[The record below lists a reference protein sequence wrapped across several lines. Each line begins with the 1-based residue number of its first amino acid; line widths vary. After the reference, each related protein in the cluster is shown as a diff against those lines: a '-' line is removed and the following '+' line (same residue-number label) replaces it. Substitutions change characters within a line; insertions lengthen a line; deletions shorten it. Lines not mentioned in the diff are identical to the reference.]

1 MDRFLSITQSGA
13 LTNRA
18 LVDIRVC
25 DSVSSTKCSK
35 RQGGSLMAYDV
46 LIKGG
51 RIYDG
56 SGLPSYLGDVAVQ
69 DGRIVETGR
78 INASAKRVVNAD
90 GLAVSPGFIDFH
102 THLDAQLLWDPLA
115 TSSCYHGVTTVIPG
129 NCGLSLA
136 PCKEPDRDTILKS
149 FERVEAITLPALKA
163 GVPWGFTTFGQYL
176 DALRGKLGV
185 NVASLVGHCAL
196 RQFVMGEAS
205 LERAATPAEIHQ
217 MKEVLK
223 ASVRAGAAGFSTN
236 QNPVHMY
243 ANGTPIQSRFAPDD
257 EIIELACAL
266 GEINQGAVQISRGSL
281 GVSVPMRESVKL
293 FEEISSRSG
302 RPVIWQSI
310 THRWD
315 KPHEWREL
323 LDLAGETI
331 ARGVQSYPLCNARL
345 FNNRLTM
352 KNAQVFDD
360 LPPWKTILF
369 LPLEARIAAI
379 KDPETRKKMRY
390 EAVEEKKSSR
400 FSRRWDLVYL
410 INAVKPENKHLE
422 KKSVA
427 EIAKIRNQDLIDAFL
442 DLSLEEGLD
451 TEFQTSSTNG
461 DEKAVAEIIRS
472 PYVLV
477 GQSDAGA
484 HLIYDA
490 GFGYATRLLG
500 YWVREKQIMTVEE
513 AVRKLTFMVAS
524 IFGLHDRGLIRRG
537 MAADLVLFDPATV
550 RECEPEMVQDLPA
563 NEKRFIQKAVGIE
576 MTLVNGEVLVEK
588 GNHTGALPGGVLG
601 STNGKTLQAAA

>member
-1 MDRFLSITQSGA
+1 MSF
-13 LTNRA
+13 
-18 LVDIRVC
+18 DI
-25 DSVSSTKCSK
+25 
-35 RQGGSLMAYDV
+35 
-46 LIKGG
+46 LIKGA

-56 SGLPSYLGDVAVQ
+56 SGLPSFLGDVAVR

-78 INASAKRVVNAD
+78 IGGAAKRTINAD

-115 TSSCYHGVTTVIPG
+115 TSSCFHGVTTVIPG
-129 NCGLSLA
+129 NCALALA
-136 PCKEPDRDTILKS
+136 PCKEQDRETLLKS
-149 FERVEAITLPALKA
+149 FERVEAIS
-163 GVPWGFTTFGQYL
+163 L
-176 DALRGKLGV
+176 DALRAGVKWGWTTFPQYLERLRGHLGV
-185 NVASLVGHCAL
+185 NVAALMGHCAL
-196 RQFVMGEAS
+196 RQFVMGGAAM
-205 LERAATPAEIHQ
+205 ERAATPAEIHQ

-223 ASVRAGAAGFSTN
+223 AGVRAGAIGFSTN

-243 ANGTPIQSRFAPDD
+243 ADGTPIQSRFANDE
-257 EIIELACAL
+257 EIIELASAL

-281 GVSVPMRESVKL
+281 GVSVPIPESLKL

-310 THRWD
+310 AHRWD
-315 KPHEWREL
+315 KPNEWRVL
-323 LDLAGETI
+323 LDAAKETI
-331 ARGVQSYPLCNARL
+331 DRGIQSYPLCNARL

-360 LPPWKTILF
+360 LPTWKTILF
-369 LPLEARIAAI
+369 LPLEARIAALQD
-379 KDPETRKKMRY
+379 KETRKKMRY
-390 EAVEEKKSSR
+390 EAVEETKSSR

-422 KKSVA
+422 KRSVA
-427 EIAKIRNQDLIDAFL
+427 EIAQIRNQDVIDAFL

-461 DEKAVAEIIRS
+461 DEVAVAEIIRS

-500 YWVREKQIMTVEE
+500 YWVREKQIMNLEE
-513 AVRKLTFMVAS
+513 GVRKLTFMVAS
-524 IFGLHDRGLIRRG
+524 IFGLHGRGLLRPG
-537 MAADLVLFDPATV
+537 MAADLCLFDPATI
-550 RECEPEMVQDLPA
+550 RECDPEMVQDLPGS
-563 NEKRFIQKAVGIE
+563 EKRFIQKANGIE
-576 MTLVNGEVLVEK
+576 MTIVNGAVLVEK
-588 GNHTGALPGGVLG
+588 DEHTGALPGAVLG
-601 STNGKTLQAAA
+601 SGSGNGLQAAA

>member
-1 MDRFLSITQSGA
+1 
-13 LTNRA
+13 
-18 LVDIRVC
+18 
-25 DSVSSTKCSK
+25 
-35 RQGGSLMAYDV
+35 MAYDI

-56 SGLPSYLGDVAVQ
+56 SGLPFYIGDVAVQ
-69 DGRIVETGR
+69 NGKIAETGR
-78 INASAKRVVNAD
+78 ISAGAKRVIHAD
-90 GLAVSPGFIDFH
+90 GLAIAPGFIDFH

-115 TSSCYHGVTTVIPG
+115 TSSCYHGITTVIPG
-129 NCGLSLA
+129 NCALALA
-136 PCKEPDRDTILKS
+136 PCKEQDRDTILKS
-149 FERVEAITLPALKA
+149 FERVEAISLQALKA
-163 GVPWGFTTFGQYL
+163 GVKWGWTTFPQYL
-176 DALRGKLGV
+176 DKLRGKLGV
-185 NVASLVGHCAL
+185 NVAALVGHCAL
-196 RQFVMGEAS
+196 RQFVMGDAS
-205 LERAATPAEIHQ
+205 IERAARPAEIHQ

-243 ANGTPIQSRFAPDD
+243 ADGTPIQSRFATD
-257 EIIELACAL
+257 EEIVELASAL

-281 GVSVPMRESVKL
+281 GVSVPIPESLKL

-310 THRWD
+310 AHRWD
-315 KPHEWREL
+315 KPNEWRVL
-323 LDLAGETI
+323 LDAAKETI
-331 ARGVQSYPLCNARL
+331 GRGIQSYPLCNARL

-360 LPPWKTILF
+360 LPTWKTVLF
-369 LPLEARIAAI
+369 LPLDARIAAI
-379 KDPETRKKMRY
+379 KDVETRRKMRC
-390 EAVEEKKSSR
+390 EAVEEKKPSR

-410 INAVKPENKHLE
+410 IKAVKPENKHLE

-427 EIAKIRNQDLIDAFL
+427 EIAQIRGQDVIDAFL

-461 DEKAVAEIIRS
+461 DEEAVAEIIRS

-500 YWVREKQIMTVEE
+500 YWVREKGIMSLEE
-513 AVRKLTFMVAS
+513 GVRKLTFMVAS
-524 IFGLHDRGLIRRG
+524 IFGLQDRGLIRRG
-537 MAADLVLFDPATV
+537 MAADLVLFDPSTI
-550 RECEPEMVQDLPA
+550 RECAPEMVQDLPG
-563 NEKRFIQKAVGIE
+563 NEKRLIQKARGIE
-576 MTLVNGEVLVEK
+576 MTIVNGEVLIEK
-588 GNHTGALPGGVLG
+588 ENHTGALPGAVLG
-601 STNGKTLQAAA
+601 TGNGDSLQAAA

>member
-1 MDRFLSITQSGA
+1 
-13 LTNRA
+13 
-18 LVDIRVC
+18 
-25 DSVSSTKCSK
+25 
-35 RQGGSLMAYDV
+35 MAYDV

-56 SGLPSYLGDVAVQ
+56 SGMPSYLGDVATK

-78 INASAKRVVNAD
+78 INGEAKHVIRAD
-90 GLAVSPGFIDFH
+90 GLAISPGFIDFH

-115 TSSCYHGVTTVIPG
+115 TSSCFHGVTTVIPG
-129 NCGLSLA
+129 NCALALA
-136 PCKEPDRDTILKS
+136 PCKEQDQDTILKS
-149 FERVEAITLPALKA
+149 FERVEAISLPALRA
-163 GVPWGFTTFGQYL
+163 GVQWSWTTFPQYL
-176 DALRGKLGV
+176 DRLRGNLGV
-185 NVASLVGHCAL
+185 NVAALMGHCAL
-196 RQFVMGEAS
+196 RQFVMGNAAM
-205 LERAATPAEIHQ
+205 ERAATPAEIQQ
-217 MKEVLK
+217 MKEILK
-223 ASVRAGAAGFSTN
+223 AGVRAGAMGFSTN
-236 QNPVHMY
+236 QNPVHMF
-243 ANGTPIQSRFAPDD
+243 ADGTPIQSRFATDE

-281 GVSVPMRESVKL
+281 GVSVPMRETVQL
-293 FEEISSRSG
+293 FDEISSRSG

-310 THRWD
+310 AHRWD
-315 KPHEWREL
+315 KPNEWRQL
-323 LDLAGETI
+323 LDLAQESLN
-331 ARGVQSYPLCNARL
+331 RGVQSYPLCNARL

-360 LPPWKTILF
+360 LPTWKTILF

-379 KDPETRKKMRY
+379 RDPETRRKMRY

-410 INAVKPENKHLE
+410 INAATPANKHLE

-427 EIAKIRNQDLIDAFL
+427 EIAKIRGQDVIDAFL

-461 DEKAVAEIIRS
+461 DEQAVAEILRS
-472 PYVLV
+472 PFTLV

-500 YWVREKQIMTVEE
+500 YWIREKNVMSLEE
-513 AVRKLTFMVAS
+513 GVRKLTFMVAS

-588 GNHTGALPGGVLG
+588 GKHTGALPGSVLG
-601 STNGKTLQAAA
+601 SGNGKTLQAAA

>member
-1 MDRFLSITQSGA
+1 
-13 LTNRA
+13 
-18 LVDIRVC
+18 
-25 DSVSSTKCSK
+25 
-35 RQGGSLMAYDV
+35 MAYDI

-56 SGLPSYLGDVAVQ
+56 SGLPSYYGDVAVQ
-69 DGRIVETGR
+69 DGKIVETGR
-78 INASAKRVVNAD
+78 IRDGAKRVVNAD

-129 NCGLSLA
+129 NCALALA
-136 PCKEPDRDTILKS
+136 PCKEQDRETILKS
-149 FERVEAITLPALKA
+149 FERVEAISLPALKA
-163 GVPWGFTTFGQYL
+163 GVKWGWTTFPQYL
-176 DALRGKLGV
+176 DTLRGNLGV
-185 NVASLVGHCAL
+185 NVAALMGHCAL
-196 RQFVMGEAS
+196 RQFVMGDAS
-205 LERAATPAEIHQ
+205 LERAATPAEIQQ

-223 ASVRAGAAGFSTN
+223 AGVRAGAIGFSTN

-243 ANGTPIQSRFAPDD
+243 ADGTPIQSRFATN
-257 EIIELACAL
+257 EELIELACAL
-266 GEINQGAVQISRGSL
+266 GEINQGAVQISRGSM
-281 GVSVPMRESVKL
+281 GVSVPIPESLKL
-293 FEEISSRSG
+293 FEEMSSRSG

-310 THRWD
+310 AHRWD
-315 KPHEWREL
+315 KPNEWRVL
-323 LDLAGETI
+323 LDTAKESI
-331 ARGVQSYPLCNARL
+331 DRGVQSYPLCNARL

-360 LPPWKTILF
+360 LPTWKTILF

-379 KDPETRKKMRY
+379 KDAETRKKMRY

-410 INAVKPENKHLE
+410 VNAVKPENKHLE

-427 EIAKIRNQDLIDAFL
+427 EIAKMRGQDIIDAFL

-461 DEKAVAEIIRS
+461 DEAAVAEIIRS

-500 YWVREKQIMTVEE
+500 YWVREKQIMSMEE
-513 AVRKLTFMVAS
+513 GVRKLTFMVAS
-524 IFGLHDRGLIRRG
+524 IFGLRDRGLLRPG
-537 MAADLVLFDPATV
+537 YAADITLFDPATI
-550 RECEPEMVQDLPA
+550 RECDPHMVQDLPA
-563 NEKRFIQKAVGIE
+563 NEKRYVQKAVGIE
-576 MTLVNGEVLVEK
+576 MTIVNGQVLVENEK
-588 GNHTGALPGGVLG
+588 HTGALPGAVLG
-601 STNGKTLQAAA
+601 SGNGHGLQAAA

>member
-1 MDRFLSITQSGA
+1 
-13 LTNRA
+13 
-18 LVDIRVC
+18 
-25 DSVSSTKCSK
+25 
-35 RQGGSLMAYDV
+35 MAYDLV
-46 LIKGG
+46 IKGG

-56 SGLPSYLGDVAVQ
+56 SGMPSYLGDVAVK

-78 INASAKRVVNAD
+78 IGGEAKRVLQAD

-102 THLDAQLLWDPLA
+102 THLDAQLLWDPIA
-115 TSSCYHGVTTVIPG
+115 TSSCFHGVTTVIPG
-129 NCGLSLA
+129 NCALALA
-136 PCKEPDRDTILKS
+136 PCKEEDQDTILRS
-149 FERVEAITLPALKA
+149 FERVEAISLPALRA
-163 GVPWGFTTFGQYL
+163 GVQWGWTTFPQYL
-176 DALRGKLGV
+176 DKLRGNLGV
-185 NVASLVGHCAL
+185 NVAALMGHCAL
-196 RQFVMGEAS
+196 RQFVMGNAAM
-205 LERAATPAEIHQ
+205 ERAATPAEIQQ
-217 MKEVLK
+217 MKEILK
-223 ASVRAGAAGFSTN
+223 AGVRAGAMGFSTN
-236 QNPVHMY
+236 QNPVHMF
-243 ANGTPIQSRFAPDD
+243 ADGTPIQSRFATDE

-281 GVSVPMRESVKL
+281 GVSVPMRETVQL
-293 FEEISSRSG
+293 FDEISSRSG

-310 THRWD
+310 AHRWD
-315 KPHEWREL
+315 RPDEWRQL
-323 LDLAGETI
+323 LDLAKESLE
-331 ARGVQSYPLCNARL
+331 RGVRSYPLCNARL

-360 LPPWKTILF
+360 LPTWKTILF
-369 LPLEARIAAI
+369 LPIEARIAAI
-379 KDPETRKKMRY
+379 RDPETRRKMRY

-410 INAVKPENKHLE
+410 IKAATPANRHLE

-427 EIAKIRNQDLIDAFL
+427 EIAKIRGQDVIDAFL

-461 DEKAVAEIIRS
+461 DEEAVAEIIRS
-472 PYVLV
+472 PFTLV

-500 YWVREKQIMTVEE
+500 YWIREKNVMSLEE
-513 AVRKLTFMVAS
+513 GVRKLTFMVAS

-537 MAADLVLFDPATV
+537 MAADLVLFDPATI

-588 GNHTGALPGGVLG
+588 GEHTGALPGRVLG
-601 STNGKTLQAAA
+601 NGNGAALQAAA

>member
-1 MDRFLSITQSGA
+1 
-13 LTNRA
+13 
-18 LVDIRVC
+18 
-25 DSVSSTKCSK
+25 
-35 RQGGSLMAYDV
+35 MAYDV

-56 SGLPSYLGDVAVQ
+56 SGMPSYLGDVAVK

-78 INASAKRVVNAD
+78 INAEAKRVIRAD

-115 TSSCYHGVTTVIPG
+115 TSSCFHGVTTVIPG
-129 NCGLSLA
+129 NCALALA
-136 PCKEPDRDTILKS
+136 PCKEQDQDTILKS
-149 FERVEAITLPALKA
+149 FERVEAISLPALRA
-163 GVPWGFTTFGQYL
+163 GVQWGWTTFPQYL
-176 DALRGKLGV
+176 DKLRGNLGV
-185 NVASLVGHCAL
+185 NVAALMGHCAL
-196 RQFVMGEAS
+196 RQFVMGNAAM
-205 LERAATPAEIHQ
+205 ERAATPAEIYQ
-217 MKEVLK
+217 MKEILK
-223 ASVRAGAAGFSTN
+223 AGVRAGAMGFSTN
-236 QNPVHMY
+236 QNPVHMF
-243 ANGTPIQSRFAPDD
+243 ADGTPIQSRFATDE

-281 GVSVPMRESVKL
+281 GVSVPMRETVQL
-293 FEEISSRSG
+293 FDEISSRSG

-310 THRWD
+310 AHRWD
-315 KPHEWREL
+315 RPNEWRQL
-323 LDLAGETI
+323 LDLAQESLE
-331 ARGVQSYPLCNARL
+331 RGVQSYPLCNARL

-360 LPPWKTILF
+360 LPTWKTILF

-379 KDPETRKKMRY
+379 RDPETRRKMRY

-410 INAVKPENKHLE
+410 IKAATPANRHLE

-427 EIAKIRNQDLIDAFL
+427 EIAKIRGQDVIDAFL

-461 DEKAVAEIIRS
+461 DEEAVAEIIRS
-472 PYVLV
+472 PFTLV

-500 YWVREKQIMTVEE
+500 YWIREKNVMSLEE
-513 AVRKLTFMVAS
+513 GVRKLTFTVAS

-537 MAADLVLFDPATV
+537 MAADLVLFDPTTI

-588 GNHTGALPGGVLG
+588 GKHSGALPGTVLG
-601 STNGKTLQAAA
+601 SANGKTLQAAA

>member
-1 MDRFLSITQSGA
+1 
-13 LTNRA
+13 
-18 LVDIRVC
+18 
-25 DSVSSTKCSK
+25 
-35 RQGGSLMAYDV
+35 MAYDI

-56 SGLPSYLGDVAVQ
+56 SGLPSYLGDVAIE

-78 INASAKRVVNAD
+78 INGSARRVINAE
-90 GLAVSPGFIDFH
+90 GLAVAPGFIDFH

-115 TSSCYHGVTTVIPG
+115 TSSCFHGVTTVIPG
-129 NCGLSLA
+129 NCALALA
-136 PCKEPDRDTILKS
+136 PCKEQDRETILKS
-149 FERVEAITLPALKA
+149 FERVEAISLAALRE
-163 GVPWGFTTFGQYL
+163 GVKWGWTTFPEYL
-176 DALRGKLGV
+176 NRLRGRLGV
-185 NVASLVGHCAL
+185 NVAALMGHCAL

-223 ASVRAGAAGFSTN
+223 AGVRAGAIGFSTN

-243 ANGTPIQSRFAPDD
+243 ADGTPIQSRFATDE
-257 EIIELACAL
+257 EIIELAGAL

-281 GVSVPMRESVKL
+281 GVSVPARETVQL
-293 FEEISSRSG
+293 FDDIASRSG

-310 THRWD
+310 AHRWD
-315 KPHEWREL
+315 KPNEWREL
-323 LDLAGETI
+323 LELARQSLD
-331 ARGVQSYPLCNARL
+331 RGVQSYPLCNARL

-360 LPPWKTILF
+360 LPTWKAILF

-390 EAVEEKKSSR
+390 EAVEEKKPSR

-410 INAVKPENKHLE
+410 IKAATPANEHLE

-427 EIAKIRNQDLIDAFL
+427 EIARIRGQDVIDAFL
-442 DLSLEEGLD
+442 DLSLEEGLE

-461 DEKAVAEIIRS
+461 DEEAVAEIIRS
-472 PYVLV
+472 PFVLV

-500 YWVREKQIMTVEE
+500 YWVREKKILPLEE

-524 IFGLHDRGLIRRG
+524 IFGLHDRGLVRRG

-563 NEKRFIQKAVGIE
+563 NEKRYIQRATGIE
-576 MTLVNGEVLVEK
+576 MTIVNGEVLIEK
-588 GNHTGALPGGVLG
+588 EQHTGAWPGTVLG
-601 STNGKTLQAAA
+601 AGNGRSLQAAA

>member
-1 MDRFLSITQSGA
+1 
-13 LTNRA
+13 
-18 LVDIRVC
+18 
-25 DSVSSTKCSK
+25 
-35 RQGGSLMAYDV
+35 MAYDV

-56 SGLPSYLGDVAVQ
+56 SGMPSYLGDVAVR

-78 INASAKRVVNAD
+78 INGEAKRVIRAD

-115 TSSCYHGVTTVIPG
+115 TSSCFHGVTTVIPG
-129 NCGLSLA
+129 NCALALA
-136 PCKEPDRDTILKS
+136 PCKEEDRDTILKS
-149 FERVEAITLPALKA
+149 FERVEAISLPALRA
-163 GVPWGFTTFGQYL
+163 GVEWGWTTFPQYL
-176 DALRGKLGV
+176 DRLRGHLGV
-185 NVASLVGHCAL
+185 NVAALMGHCAL
-196 RQFVMGEAS
+196 RQFVMGNAAM
-205 LERAATPAEIHQ
+205 ERAATPAELEK
-217 MKEVLK
+217 MKTVLQEGVK
-223 ASVRAGAAGFSTN
+223 AGAIGFSTN
-236 QNPVHMY
+236 QNPVHMF
-243 ANGTPIQSRFAPDD
+243 ADGTPIQSRFATD
-257 EIIELACAL
+257 EEITELACAL

-281 GVSVPMRESVKL
+281 GVSVPMRETVRL
-293 FEEISSRSG
+293 FDEISSRSG

-310 THRWD
+310 AHRWD
-315 KPHEWREL
+315 KPNEWRQL
-323 LDLAGETI
+323 LDLAKESLE
-331 ARGVQSYPLCNARL
+331 RGVQSYPLCNARL

-360 LPPWKTILF
+360 LPTWKTILF

-379 KDPETRKKMRY
+379 RDPETRRKMRY

-400 FSRRWDLVYL
+400 FSRRWDLVYM
-410 INAVKPENKHLE
+410 IKAATPANKHLE

-427 EIAKIRNQDLIDAFL
+427 EIAKLRNQDVIDAFL

-461 DEKAVAEIIRS
+461 DEQAVAEIIRS
-472 PYVLV
+472 PFTLV

-500 YWVREKQIMTVEE
+500 YWIREKNVMSLEE
-513 AVRKLTFMVAS
+513 GVRKLTFMVAS
-524 IFGLHDRGLIRRG
+524 IFGLRDRGLIRPG
-537 MAADLVLFDPATV
+537 MAADLVLFDPATI

-576 MTLVNGEVLVEK
+576 MTLVNGEVLVSQGEHM
-588 GNHTGALPGGVLG
+588 GSLPGRVLG
-601 STNGKTLQAAA
+601 NGNGKTLKAAA